1 MDETIFDL
9 FAFFFEF
16 FEEHTED
23 TEVIEITDGRLPYFG
38 APHSEGDPA
47 VAESQESN
55 AVNGGN
61 AEAEAPFAATD
72 GIFDDG
78 SGVSVAAFPETVSS
92 EVSADSTPDDPDD
105 KMGTLSSD
113 DDVVDSEGED
123 GEAVLGAEV
132 GLAAS
137 SGESSIIDTVF
148 DLVKDAWDRFFQ
160 PFFDPD
166 DIVRSS
172 NFSQNGSYDTKNN
185 VVVVGDVASDID
197 FIGEQTHGSCSLM
210 AQEQFVH
217 RYIGKPIPEEYLEWQ
232 AEKWGVYSPDIGTVE
247 EGQDMILEHFD
258 IPHKRIY
265 NPDLSDIVESM
276 SKGNDVLIAVDAREF
291 YRDPSIPPGSGH
303 AVALV
308 GRGLD
313 PDTGELAGFY
323 VTDSNY
329 PGAAHYLPV
338 DQLAGCW
345 DGADMITV
353 PEIAA

>member
-1 MDETIFDL
+1 MDETILDL
-9 FAFFFEF
+9 FFSSADFLNECADEF
-16 FEEHTED
+16 PETE
-23 TEVIEITDGRLPYFG
+23 TTDDGPPCLDPSS
-38 APHSEGDPA
+38 SEGDSVMEPPETDFMDSGEPDALSPVDAA
-47 VAESQESN
+47 V
-55 AVNGGN
+55 G
-61 AEAEAPFAATD
+61 TD
-72 GIFDDG
+72 GE
-78 SGVSVAAFPETVSS
+78 SV
-92 EVSADSTPDDPDD
+92 PDR
-105 KMGTLSSD
+105 
-113 DDVVDSEGED
+113 EGD
-123 GEAVLGAEV
+123 
-132 GLAAS
+132 LAAA

-148 DLVKDAWDRFFQ
+148 DLVKDAWDRLFQ

-172 NFSQNGSYDTKNN
+172 DFSQNGSYDTKNN
-185 VVVVGDVASDID
+185 LVVVGNVASDID

-247 EGQDMILEHFD
+247 EGQEMILEHFD
-258 IPHKRIY
+258 IPHERIY
-265 NPDLSDIVESM
+265 NPDLEDIVASM
-276 SKGNDVLIAVDAREF
+276 SKGNDVLIGVDARDF
-291 YRDPSIPPGSGH
+291 YQDPSIPPGSGH

-313 PDTGELAGFY
+313 PVTGELAGFY
-323 VTDSNY
+323 VTDSNF

>member
-1 MDETIFDL
+1 MDETLLDL
-9 FAFFFEF
+9 FLSSVEY
-16 FEEHTED
+16 FEEYSEYA
-23 TEVIEITDGRLPYFG
+23 EEIAITDSRLPYLG
-38 APHSEGDPA
+38 TSHSADNP
-47 VAESQESN
+47 
-55 AVNGGN
+55 
-61 AEAEAPFAATD
+61 AEASLESDSEISNDSESPTPFDATADVFGD
-72 GIFDDG
+72 GDG
-78 SGVSVAAFPETVSS
+78 GRDAAFPEPFSS
-92 EVSADSTPDDPDD
+92 EISDASA
-105 KMGTLSSD
+105 SD
-113 DDVVDSEGED
+113 ASDGEMDALPSGEAVVDTVDED
-123 GEAVLGAEV
+123 GESVLGAEV

-137 SGESSIIDTVF
+137 SDGSSVFDTVF

-160 PFFDPD
+160 PFFDPN

-172 NFSQNGSYDTKNN
+172 DFSQNGSYDTKNN

-232 AEKWGVYSPDIGTVE
+232 AEKWGVYSPDLGTVE
-247 EGQDMILEHFD
+247 EGQEMILDHFE
-258 IPHKRIY
+258 IPHERIY
-265 NPDLSDIVESM
+265 NPDLDDIVESM
-276 SKGNDVLIAVDAREF
+276 SKGNDVLIGVDARDF
-291 YRDPSIPPGSGH
+291 YQDPSIPPGSGH

-313 PDTGELAGFY
+313 PATGELAGFY